1 MHIHF
6 IDKITE
12 EEFVLGGV
20 SFDFLNKKN
29 VFDDVNEDIEGYYTE
44 SDLVFSTS
52 KEKVEILYENI
63 INNINVDG
71 LRSDIH
77 DKLINFAFF
86 IKNSNGVDAFLK

>member
-6 IDKITE
+6 IDKITN
-12 EEFVLGGV
+12 EEFVLGGT
-20 SFDFLNKKN
+20 SFNFLNERN
-29 VFDDVNEDIEGYYTE
+29 VFDDTNEDTEDYYTD
-44 SDLVFSTS
+44 SDLVFTTS

-63 INNINVDG
+63 INNIKVDG

-86 IKNSNGVDAFLK
+86 IKNSNGVNAILD